1 MLTLDMKW
9 SNFEYERE
17 KSSHRIKENPET
29 YDRHLPVNFQ
39 FISFRLLVNNLD
51 GIIKKKKTLKYEV

>member
-1 MLTLDMKW
+1 MLTLDTEW
-9 SNFEYERE
+9 TNFEYERE

-29 YDRHLPVNFQ
+29 YDRHPNFH

-51 GIIKKKKTLKYEV
+51 GIIKKKKH